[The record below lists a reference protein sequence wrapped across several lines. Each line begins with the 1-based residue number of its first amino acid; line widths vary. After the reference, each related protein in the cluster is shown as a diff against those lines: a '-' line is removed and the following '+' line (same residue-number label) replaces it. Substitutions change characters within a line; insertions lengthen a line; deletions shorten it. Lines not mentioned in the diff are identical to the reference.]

1 MPRASDPVGIY
12 NICNGRRQADV
23 VKNLRTIHYMI
34 MLVSI
39 ITIQTIRTPDN
50 SQEEKSAS
58 KLF

>member
-1 MPRASDPVGIY
+1 M
-12 NICNGRRQADV
+12 CNGRRQADV
-23 VKNLRTIHYMI
+23 VRNLRTIHYII